1 MLSKN
6 NTYLKKKKIANQ
18 VQRFGL
24 RKLSIGTVS
33 VLLGT
38 LLFMGNSQASADTTT
53 DTTSTGTE
61 AKTASATTDL
71 NTSQVALSSTGSQ
84 VAASESAATASQAT
98 SSSTTATS
106 QAATNSATAA
116 SDTTTDTVKTSTPAM
131 STAAQSETAA
141 TATATPT
148 AKTNASITTAE
159 ASAATTANSQ
169 TTSDDAISAEG
180 KITDEGKTKGLT
192 DNDVTPGMSDANGA
206 SLVADNS
213 NIPDGYKADPTDG
226 RYTFG
231 IVSLGGDFDKWG
243 VTDSSKFKT
252 YNGENNTH
260 YYIRFST
267 SKNATNGIYD
277 DTVYVQVVD
286 ATTDTVKWERALTP
300 NSGAVKVN
308 NGVDGFELT
317 SLVNNVT
324 QYYEITYTNT
334 KVGTASTSRI
344 SIDPHNGSLT
354 ALNIYSNGKTTSGA
368 TPGTYTS
375 VTYPAAATIK
385 TEYIAKDA
393 AGKETT
399 LATYEETGREGYN
412 YTASNSRVIK
422 GYDLISSPS
431 ATTGILG
438 KTYHV
443 GDVYVSGKLEL
454 SDQLQ
459 LARVYVV
466 TSDDG
471 YARVELRV
479 ALKEDANGNAITINS
494 IDDSSIWKTIFSTD
508 SLAPGASASNG
519 NNGSGTSWYINSTN
533 GTKYITD
540 AGFTEEQLAGY
551 KKHLTVIDLGNGLY
565 AGQEPIKYYYAP
577 QGQVRINYVTSDG
590 TAIQAPTA
598 AYENSGKNT
607 TYNVS
612 GSEYRPTTITVNG
625 KTYRYVKTDKSLG
638 KAGTTTINGF
648 TYNTTPS
655 DATGTIN
662 SNTVNDVYF
671 VYEQV
676 TYHTEADTPKTVT
689 RTIEYYDSVTG
700 EPIPSNLESTVTQK
714 ATLTRDKIYDDQNNF
729 IGYGTVSADGSS
741 YTIDDSWKAD
751 AQTWTQQ
758 DSANLSDYGYT
769 APDRAS
775 VAAVTVDGSTT
786 NVTEKVY
793 YGHQTTPVT
802 PNNPGTPGQPINPKG
817 DVTYPNGVARDD
829 LNTTV
834 KRTINYVDEDGNKV
848 NGAPDGTSSYVQTA
862 EFTRT
867 AIVDKVTG
875 KILGYD
881 TDNDGK
887 VDTENANRAWTPI
900 EKTLDAV
907 KSADPSSVG
916 YDNVDTANVSSLV
929 VTPGEGDTTVTVK
942 YSKNQ
947 TYHTDVET
955 KNVTRTIE
963 YYDSVT
969 GEAIPTNLEATV
981 TQTATLKRNKIYD
994 DQNNFIGYG
1003 TVSADGSSYT
1013 IDDSWKAG
1021 AQTWTQQDSADLS
1034 DYGYTAPDR
1043 ASVAAVTVDGNTTNV
1058 TEKVYY
1064 GHQTTPVTPTNPGT
1078 PGQPINPKG
1087 DVTYPNGV
1095 AKDDLTDTV
1104 TRTINY
1110 VDAQGN
1116 PVKGGP
1122 NGEETITQTVT
1133 FERTAIVDK
1142 VTGEILGYDTD
1153 NDGKVDTESGD
1164 RAWSPLHG
1172 EFDEVESKT
1181 PAEVGFDHVD
1191 REKVNVYGVE
1201 PGDSDIVEQV
1211 VYSNDPMLVAGTIQ
1225 YVDDT
1230 TSVLLDEDALPE
1242 GEVGSK
1248 INYTTAAEIK
1258 KYENQGYELVSS
1270 DFTDGTQTYAKEGN
1284 DFVVHLKHATK
1295 TITPNDPNQ
1304 VTPGQPI
1311 NPNDPNSPVYPT
1323 DVDRKNLV
1331 KDATQTIH
1339 YVGAG
1344 DDTPADDPKV
1354 QKDAFTRTVTID
1366 KVTGKVFSTS
1376 DWEGTKTFDTVDTPV
1391 VDGYHADKKVA
1402 GGLTATPDN
1411 PNVEETVTYTP
1422 NGKLIPVDENGTPIP
1437 GTDTPT
1443 YTTDP
1448 DDPTKV
1454 LNPTVPSVDGWKP
1467 KDNQPGD
1474 SITPADPGKDTKV
1487 PYVQVVSGTIKY
1499 VDDTTNATLD
1509 QAPLPEGEVGTKI
1522 NYTTADKIKN
1532 YQDLGYELVSN
1543 DFTDGSQVYEK
1554 TGNDFIVH
1562 LKHATKTITPEDPAT
1577 PGDPINPKGNAE
1589 YPNGVAKDDLTETVK
1604 RMINYVDDQGKPVN
1618 GSPDGTSSYVQTV
1631 TFKRTAVVDKVTGK
1645 LLGYDT
1651 NNDGQVDTT
1660 DAERAWSPARDEF
1673 AEVASKTP
1681 AEVGFTHVD
1690 RPTVASHVVLP
1701 GDQDATV
1708 TVVYSKDSLAVA
1720 GTIQYIDDTT
1730 GALLDEKALPEGEVG
1745 AKINYTTADKIK
1757 NYQDLG
1763 YELVSNNFSDG
1774 TQTYAKA
1781 GNDFVVHL
1789 KHATKTITPEDPAT
1803 PGQPINPKGNAEY
1816 PNGVAKDDLT
1826 DTVTRTINYVD
1837 ADGNPVKGGP
1847 NGETTIKQT
1856 VTFKRAAVINK
1867 VTGQLLG
1874 YDTNNDG
1881 QVDTTDAERAWS
1893 PMHGEFD
1900 EVESK
1905 TPAEV
1910 GYLHVDRPE
1919 VNVYGVVPGD
1929 QDIVEKV
1936 VYSNDPMVVAGT
1948 IQYID
1953 DTTGVLLDEDVL
1965 PEGEVGTKI
1974 SYTTADKIKNYEN
1987 KGYELVSNNFTDGAQ
2002 TYSKDG
2008 NDFVVHLKHKT
2019 QTITPNDPDL
2029 VTPGEPINPNDPN
2042 SPVYPP
2048 ATARENLIKAATQ
2061 TIHYVG
2067 AGDQTPADKVQT
2079 KEDAFTRTVTIDKVT
2094 GKVLSTSDWQ
2104 GSETFG
2110 TENTPVVDGYHADK
2124 KTAGGLTATVAD
2136 PNVEETVTY
2145 TPNAKIVPVD
2155 PNGNPIPGADTPTY
2169 PTDPTDPT
2177 KVVPNEPI
2185 PDVPGYTP
2193 VDPSPITPT
2202 DPGKDTP
2209 VPYTQNQYGLT
2220 EQFVDEDGNELS
2232 PSVSKGSSY
2241 KHGDAFD
2248 VTGDAK
2254 VINGYVLVK
2263 QENTKGTF
2271 GNGDE
2276 TAKFIYKKFGR
2287 IIPVDPNGNPIPGAD
2302 TPIYQNDPNDPSKV
2316 VPNELTP
2323 TVPGYTPSTPSVTPA
2338 DPTKDTPVPYTK
2350 SETPTTPDTQST
2362 PTTPTTPSTPTMPSE
2377 PAQPQT
2383 PVSPSGQGQA
2393 TPTSAKTEAAKAATL
2408 PQTGNNQNETAAAA
2422 GLGLAG
2428 LSSLLALFGTHKKR
2442 RED

>member
-18 VQRFGL
+18 AQRFGL

-71 NTSQVALSSTGSQ
+71 NASQVALSSTGSQ
-84 VAASESAATASQAT
+84 AAASESAATASQAT

-116 SDTTTDTVKTSTPAM
+116 SDTTTDTTKTSTPAT
-131 STAAQSETAA
+131 STAAQSKTAVKA
-141 TATATPT
+141 TATTTPT
-148 AKTNASITTAE
+148 AETNASITTIE

-169 TTSDDAISAEG
+169 ATSDDAVSAEG

-192 DNDVTPGMSDANGA
+192 DNDVAPGMSNANGA
-206 SLVADNS
+206 SLVLDNS
-213 NIPDGYKADPTDG
+213 SQIPSGYKADPTEG

-231 IVSLGGDFDKWG
+231 IVSLGGDFNPG
-243 VTDSSKFKT
+243 TSKAGGKDIDNTT
-252 YNGENNTH
+252 YNGENGKQ
-260 YYIRFST
+260 YYFRFST
-267 SKNATNGIYD
+267 KAAASDGKYD
-277 DTVYVQVVD
+277 DSTVYAQVVD
-286 ATTDTVKWERALTP
+286 ASNNSVVWSDTLTP
-300 NSGAVKVN
+300 QADIDKILSRFKLSYTTSTVN
-308 NGVDGFELT
+308 GLT
-317 SLVNNVT
+317 TALVNLTNSIGT
-324 QYYEITYTNT
+324 QYS
-334 KVGTASTSRI
+334 KVIYSAAGDNSMGSTVHVTLPIASTI
-344 SIDPHNGSLT
+344 T
-354 ALNIYSNGKTTSGA
+354 
-368 TPGTYTS
+368 
-375 VTYPAAATIK
+375 

-393 AGKETT
+393 SGAETE
-399 LATYEETGREGYN
+399 LATYEETGRQGYT
-412 YTASNSRVIK
+412 YTASGVRSFV
-422 GYDLISSPS
+422 GYDLIGSPS
-431 ATTGILG
+431 SAVGTLSRSP
-438 KTYHV
+438 YNV
-443 GDVYVSGKLEL
+443 GDVLERAQAQI
-454 SDQLQ
+454 SDKYKI
-459 LARVYVV
+459 ASVYVI
-466 TSDDG
+466 TKADG
-471 YARVELRV
+471 TAKMEMKIASVDASSNDYADESVWHTFLTTGE
-479 ALKEDANGNAITINS
+479 
-494 IDDSSIWKTIFSTD
+494 
-508 SLAPGASASNG
+508 LAPGEVATDG
-519 NNGSGTSWYINSTN
+519 NYDVTSGDITYKNGSFLLYDSTYQPI
-533 GTKYITD
+533 GVKYLTAIGISSDDLTREKL
-540 AGFTEEQLAGY
+540 GKYKGYMTVFGLNNRLA
-551 KKHLTVIDLGNGLY
+551 K
-565 AGQEPIKYYYAP
+565 GQEPVKYYYAP
-577 QGQVRINYVTSDG
+577 QGQVRINYITNDG
-590 TAIQAPTA
+590 TVIQAPVT
-598 AYENSGKNT
+598 AYENSSNNT

-612 GSEYRPTTITVNG
+612 SSTYKPETITVNG
-625 KTYRYVKTDKSLG
+625 KTYRYVKSDKSKG
-638 KAGTTTINGF
+638 NTGTTEVNGY
-648 TYNTTPS
+648 TYNVTPS
-655 DATGTIN
+655 DETGRIN

-671 VYEQV
+671 VYEQI

-700 EPIPSNLESTVTQK
+700 EPIPTNLES
-714 ATLTRDKIYDDQNNF
+714 
-729 IGYGTVSADGSS
+729 
-741 YTIDDSWKAD
+741 
-751 AQTWTQQ
+751 
-758 DSANLSDYGYT
+758 
-769 APDRAS
+769 
-775 VAAVTVDGSTT
+775 
-786 NVTEKVY
+786 
-793 YGHQTTPVT
+793 
-802 PNNPGTPGQPINPKG
+802 
-817 DVTYPNGVARDD
+817 
-829 LNTTV
+829 
-834 KRTINYVDEDGNKV
+834 
-848 NGAPDGTSSYVQTA
+848 
-862 EFTRT
+862 
-867 AIVDKVTG
+867 
-875 KILGYD
+875 
-881 TDNDGK
+881 
-887 VDTENANRAWTPI
+887 
-900 EKTLDAV
+900 
-907 KSADPSSVG
+907 
-916 YDNVDTANVSSLV
+916 
-929 VTPGEGDTTVTVK
+929 
-942 YSKNQ
+942 
-947 TYHTDVET
+947 
-955 KNVTRTIE
+955 
-963 YYDSVT
+963 
-969 GEAIPTNLEATV
+969 TV

-1003 TVSADGSSYT
+1003 TISADGSSYT
-1013 IDDSWKAG
+1013 IDDSWKAD

-1043 ASVAAVTVDGNTTNV
+1043 ASVAAVTVDGNTANV

-1078 PGQPINPKG
+1078 PGKPINPKG
-1087 DVTYPNGV
+1087 DVNYPNDV

-1110 VDAQGN
+1110 IDAKGN

-1142 VTGEILGYDTD
+1142 VTGKILGYDTN
-1153 NDGKVDTESGD
+1153 NDGKVDTENAD
-1164 RAWSPLHG
+1164 RAWTPLST
-1172 EFDEVESKT
+1172 EFSEVKSTDPKSL
-1181 PAEVGFDHVD
+1181 GFDNVD
-1191 REKVNVYGVE
+1191 KSTISTVTIV
-1201 PGDSDIVEQV
+1201 PGQADLKETV
-1211 VYSNDPMLVAGTIQ
+1211 VYSNNPVVVSGTIT
-1225 YVDDT
+1225 YIDDT
-1230 TSVLLDEDALPE
+1230 TGVTLDEDALPE

-1248 INYTTAAEIK
+1248 INYTTANKIK
-1258 KYENQGYELVSS
+1258 GYEDQGYELVAN
-1270 DFTDGTQTYAKEGN
+1270 DFTDGSQVYEKTGN
-1284 DFVVHLKHATK
+1284 DFIVHLKHATK
-1295 TITPNDPNQ
+1295 TITPEDPA
-1304 VTPGQPI
+1304 TPGQPI

-1323 DVDRKNLV
+1323 EADRKNLV

-1344 DDTPADDPKV
+1344 DKTPADKPQT

-1437 GTDTPT
+1437 GADTPT

-1454 LNPTVPSVDGWKP
+1454 LNPTVPSIDGWKP

-1474 SITPADPGKDTKV
+1474 SITPNGPGEDTKV

-1509 QAPLPEGEVGTKI
+1509 QGTLPAGEVGTKI

-1554 TGNDFIVH
+1554 VGNDFVVH

-1577 PGDPINPKGNAE
+1577 PGQPINPKGKAE

-1604 RMINYVDDQGKPVN
+1604 RTINYVDAQGKPVN

-1660 DAERAWSPARDEF
+1660 DAERAWLPARDEF
-1673 AEVASKTP
+1673 AEVTSKTP

-1763 YELVSNNFSDG
+1763 YELVSNDFTDG
-1774 TQTYAKA
+1774 SQVYEKV

-1816 PNGVAKDDLT
+1816 PNGVAKDDLS

-1856 VTFKRAAVINK
+1856 VTFKRTVIIDK

-1881 QVDTTDAERAWS
+1881 QVDTTDAGRAWS
-1893 PMHGEFD
+1893 PLHGEFD

-1910 GYLHVDRPE
+1910 GYLHVDRPK
-1919 VNVYGVVPGD
+1919 VNAYGVVPGD

-1953 DTTGVLLDEDVL
+1953 DTTGVLLDEDAL

-2276 TAKFIYKKFGR
+2276 TAKFIYKKLGR

-2316 VPNELTP
+2316 VPNEPTP

-2350 SETPTTPDTQST
+2350 NETPTNPSE
-2362 PTTPTTPSTPTMPSE
+2362 PTTPANPTNPSE
-2377 PAQPQT
+2377 PTAP
-2383 PVSPSGQGQA
+2383 G
-2393 TPTSAKTEAAKAATL
+2393 TPTNPTEPSPAVPGQTTPANQQAASSASEDKSATL
-2408 PQTGNNQNETAAAA
+2408 PQTGNDQNETAAAA

-2428 LSSLLALFGTHKKR
+2428 LSSLLALFGTRKKR
-2442 RED
+2442 HED